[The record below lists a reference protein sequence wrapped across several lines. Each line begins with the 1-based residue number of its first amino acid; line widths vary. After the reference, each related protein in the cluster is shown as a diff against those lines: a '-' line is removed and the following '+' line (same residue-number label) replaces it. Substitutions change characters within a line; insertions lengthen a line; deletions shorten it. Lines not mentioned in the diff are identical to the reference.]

1 MKLIESK
8 VEIIEQEPGLEGV
21 YKQIEKAGRLCYK
34 SEDKI
39 CEGSA
44 EKMVENLM
52 KRGHGSPLEHG
63 TVYLYYKVYV
73 GRKKKNM
80 PTDCVES
87 LEDFEIAKTL
97 NRNPY
102 TRWNYVLDKHYRH
115 MYYTTNFRVLY
126 EANKLDFLKYICEP
140 TEHHEKRITVKMN
153 CSIGISREFNRHR
166 ANSVCETST
175 RYCNYAKDKFGSEIT
190 FVIPE
195 WVKDR
200 INETASYNN
209 NDDLARIPYTDA
221 VFDSRMLSDKAIS
234 IWLNALATTESDYMD
249 LINEGLKPQ
258 EARSVL
264 SLDTATEVIYTAY
277 SSDWEHFIFLRT
289 AVGAHP
295 DARILANNLRW
306 LLESNSLINCT
317 NN

>member
-8 VEIIEQEPGLEGV
+8 VEIIEQEPELEGV

-44 EKMVENLM
+44 TKMVENLM

-63 TVYLYYKVYV
+63 TVYMIFKWWQI
-73 GRKKKNM
+73 GKK
-80 PTDCVES
+80 
-87 LEDFEIAKTL
+87 
-97 NRNPY
+97 
-102 TRWNYVLDKHYRH
+102 
-115 MYYTTNFRVLY
+115 
-126 EANKLDFLKYICEP
+126 LKYIFNKYSKIRRFKYITTNYRVLVENNWLKDLQYLCEP
-140 TEHHEKRITVKMN
+140 TKHHEKRITIKTD

-190 FVIPE
+190 FIIPE

-209 NDDLARIPYTDA
+209 NDDLARVPYAEA
-221 VFDSRMLSDKAIS
+221 VFDPRMTSNKAIS
-234 IWLNALATTESDYMD
+234 IWLNDLKTIESDYMN
-249 LINEGLKPQ
+249 LINEGLKAQ

-264 SLDTATEVIYTAY
+264 SLDTATEVMYTAY
-277 SSDWEHFIFLRT
+277 SSDWEHFLSLRT

>member
-63 TVYLYYKVYV
+63 TVYLQFTYRMYDYNDAKLLGILDFYENNPYSKVTTIEKFCTDTFRTYV
-73 GRKKKNM
+73 TTYISSNYRVIFENNR
-80 PTDCVES
+80 
-87 LEDFEIAKTL
+87 LEDL
-97 NRNPY
+97 Q
-102 TRWNYVLDKHYRH
+102 
-115 MYYTTNFRVLY
+115 
-126 EANKLDFLKYICEP
+126 YICEP
-140 TEHHEKRITVKMN
+140 TEHHERRITVKMN

-209 NDDLARIPYTDA
+209 NDDLARIPYAEA

-264 SLDTATEVIYTAY
+264 SLDTATEVMYTAY
-277 SSDWEHFIFLRT
+277 SSDWEHFISLRT

>member
-63 TVYLYYKVYV
+63 TVYLQFTYRMYDYNDAKLLGILDFYENNPYSKVTTIEKFCTDTFRTYV
-73 GRKKKNM
+73 TTYISSNYRVIFENNR
-80 PTDCVES
+80 
-87 LEDFEIAKTL
+87 LEDL
-97 NRNPY
+97 Q
-102 TRWNYVLDKHYRH
+102 
-115 MYYTTNFRVLY
+115 
-126 EANKLDFLKYICEP
+126 YICEP

-209 NDDLARIPYTDA
+209 NDDLARIPYAAA

-249 LINEGLKPQ
+249 LINESLKAQ

-264 SLDTATEVIYTAY
+264 SLDTATEVMYTAY
-277 SSDWEHFIFLRT
+277 SSDWEHFISLRT

>member
-21 YKQIEKAGRLCYK
+21 YKNIEKAGRLCYK

-63 TVYLYYKVYV
+63 TVYLTLKWWQIGKKLKYV
-73 GRKKKNM
+73 FNKYSKIRKFKY
-80 PTDCVES
+80 
-87 LEDFEIAKTL
+87 A
-97 NRNPY
+97 
-102 TRWNYVLDKHYRH
+102 
-115 MYYTTNFRVLY
+115 TTNYRVLV
-126 EANKLDFLKYICEP
+126 ENGWLDDLQYLCEP
-140 TEHHEKRITVKMN
+140 TEYHEKRVSAKFILSR
-153 CSIGISREFNRHR
+153 SIANEFIRHR
-166 ANSVCETST
+166 TISPCQESQ
-175 RYCNYAKDKFGSEIT
+175 RYCNYNLGKFGSEIT

-209 NDDLARIPYTDA
+209 NDDLARIPYANA

-234 IWLNALATTESDYMD
+234 IWLNDLTTTESDYLD
-249 LINEGLKPQ
+249 LVNENLKPE

-264 SLDTATEVIYTAY
+264 NNDCKTELMLTGFT
-277 SSDWEHFIFLRT
+277 SDWEHFLFLRT
-289 AVGAHP
+289 AKAAHP

>member
-1 MKLIESK
+1 MKLIESSC
-8 VEIIEQEPGLEGV
+8 EIIIQGSGLDGI
-21 YKQIEKAGRLCYK
+21 YKNIEKASRLCYK

-63 TVYLYYKVYV
+63 TVYLTFKWWQIGKKLKYV
-73 GRKKKNM
+73 FNKYSKIRKFK
-80 PTDCVES
+80 
-87 LEDFEIAKTL
+87 
-97 NRNPY
+97 
-102 TRWNYVLDKHYRH
+102 YV
-115 MYYTTNFRVLY
+115 TTNYRVLV
-126 EANKLDFLKYICEP
+126 ENNWLNDHQYICEP
-140 TEHHEKRITVKMN
+140 TEYHEKRITVKMN

-209 NDDLARIPYTDA
+209 NDDLARKSYAEA
-221 VFDSRMLSDKAIS
+221 VFDSRMASDKAIS
-234 IWLNALATTESDYMD
+234 IWINDLKRTESDYME
-249 LINEGLKPQ
+249 LINEGLKAQ

-264 SLDTATEVIYTAY
+264 SLDTATEVMYTAY
-277 SSDWEHFIFLRT
+277 SSNWEHFISLRT

-295 DARILANNLRW
+295 DAKILANNLRW

>member
-21 YKQIEKAGRLCYK
+21 YKQIEKASRLCYK

-52 KRGHGSPLEHG
+52 KRSHGSPLEHG
-63 TVYLYYKVYV
+63 TVYLTFKWWQIGKKLKYMFNKYSKIRKFKYV
-73 GRKKKNM
+73 
-80 PTDCVES
+80 
-87 LEDFEIAKTL
+87 
-97 NRNPY
+97 
-102 TRWNYVLDKHYRH
+102 
-115 MYYTTNFRVLY
+115 TTNYRVLVENNWLNDRQY
-126 EANKLDFLKYICEP
+126 LCEP

-153 CSIGISREFNRHR
+153 CSIGISRELNRHR

-175 RYCNYAKDKFGSEIT
+175 RYCNYSKDKFGNEIT
-190 FVIPE
+190 FIIPE

-209 NDDLARIPYTDA
+209 NDDLARISYADA
-221 VFDSRMLSDKAIS
+221 MFDSRMLSNKAIS
-234 IWLNALATTESDYMD
+234 TWLNALTTTESDYMD
-249 LINEGLKPQ
+249 LINEGLKAQ

-277 SSDWEHFIFLRT
+277 SSDWEHFLSLRT

>member
-44 EKMVENLM
+44 KKMVENLM

-63 TVYLYYKVYV
+63 TIYLVIPYDVSAC
-73 GRKKKNM
+73 GRTPFHKY
-80 PTDCVES
+80 
-87 LEDFEIAKTL
+87 AK
-97 NRNPY
+97 NPY
-102 TRWNYVLDKHYRH
+102 SKVIHGDTMDINHAYI
-115 MYYTTNFRVLY
+115 TTNYRVLV
-126 EANKLDFLKYICEP
+126 ENGWLDDLQYLCEP
-140 TEHHEKRITVKMN
+140 TEYHEKRITVKMN

-209 NDDLARIPYTDA
+209 NDDLARIPYADA
-221 VFDSRMLSDKAIS
+221 VFDSRMLSNKAIS
-234 IWLNALATTESDYMD
+234 TWLNNLTITESDYMD

-264 SLDTATEVIYTAY
+264 SLDTATEVMYTAY
-277 SSDWEHFIFLRT
+277 SSDWEHFISLRT

-295 DARILANNLRW
+295 DARILANNLR
-306 LLESNSLINCT
+306 
-317 NN
+317 

>member
-44 EKMVENLM
+44 AKMVENLM

-63 TVYLYYKVYV
+63 TVYMIFKWWQI
-73 GRKKKNM
+73 GKK
-80 PTDCVES
+80 
-87 LEDFEIAKTL
+87 
-97 NRNPY
+97 
-102 TRWNYVLDKHYRH
+102 
-115 MYYTTNFRVLY
+115 
-126 EANKLDFLKYICEP
+126 LKYIFNKYSKIRRFKYITTNYRVLVENNWLKDLQYLCEP
-140 TEHHEKRITVKMN
+140 TKHHEKRITIKTD

-190 FVIPE
+190 FIIPE

-209 NDDLARIPYTDA
+209 NDDLARVSYAEA
-221 VFDSRMLSDKAIS
+221 VFDPRMTSNKAIS
-234 IWLNALATTESDYMD
+234 IWLNDLKTTESDYMN
-249 LINEGLKPQ
+249 LINEGLKAQ

-264 SLDTATEVIYTAY
+264 SLDTATEVMYTTY
-277 SSDWEHFIFLRT
+277 SSDWEHFLSLRT

-295 DARILANNLRW
+295 DARILANNLKW

-317 NN
+317 NK

>member
-1 MKLIESK
+1 MKLIESSC
-8 VEIIEQEPGLEGV
+8 EIIVQGSGLDGI
-21 YKQIEKAGRLCYK
+21 YKNIEKASRLCYK

-63 TVYLYYKVYV
+63 TVYLTLKWWQIGKKLKYV
-73 GRKKKNM
+73 FNKYSKIRKFK
-80 PTDCVES
+80 
-87 LEDFEIAKTL
+87 
-97 NRNPY
+97 
-102 TRWNYVLDKHYRH
+102 YV
-115 MYYTTNFRVLY
+115 TTNYRVLV
-126 EANKLDFLKYICEP
+126 ENNWLDDLQYLCEP

-209 NDDLARIPYTDA
+209 NDDLARIPYAEA

-234 IWLNALATTESDYMD
+234 IWLNALATIESDYMD
-249 LINEGLKPQ
+249 LINEGLKAQ

-317 NN
+317 NGN

>member
-8 VEIIEQEPGLEGV
+8 VEILEQEPGLEGI
-21 YKQIEKAGRLCYK
+21 YKQIEKASRLCYK

-63 TVYLYYKVYV
+63 TVYLILKWWQIGKKLKYV
-73 GRKKKNM
+73 FNKYSKIRKFK
-80 PTDCVES
+80 
-87 LEDFEIAKTL
+87 
-97 NRNPY
+97 
-102 TRWNYVLDKHYRH
+102 YV
-115 MYYTTNFRVLY
+115 TTNYRVLV
-126 EANKLDFLKYICEP
+126 ENNWLNDCQYICEP

-209 NDDLARIPYTDA
+209 NDDLARIPYADA
-221 VFDSRMLSDKAIS
+221 IFDPRMTSDKAIS
-234 IWLNALATTESDYMD
+234 IWLNDLKTTESDYMN
-249 LINEGLKPQ
+249 LINEDLKPQ

-264 SLDTATEVIYTAY
+264 SLDTATEVMYTAY
-277 SSDWEHFIFLRT
+277 SSDWEHFIPLRT

>member
-8 VEIIEQEPGLEGV
+8 VEIIEQEPGLEGI
-21 YKQIEKAGRLCYK
+21 YKNIEKASRLCYK

-63 TVYLYYKVYV
+63 TVYLTFKWWQIGKKLKYMFNKYSKIRKFKYV
-73 GRKKKNM
+73 
-80 PTDCVES
+80 
-87 LEDFEIAKTL
+87 
-97 NRNPY
+97 
-102 TRWNYVLDKHYRH
+102 
-115 MYYTTNFRVLY
+115 TTNYRVLV
-126 EANKLDFLKYICEP
+126 ENNWLNDRQYICEP

-175 RYCNYAKDKFGSEIT
+175 RYCNYAKDKFGNEIT

-195 WVKDR
+195 WVKDK

-209 NDDLARIPYTDA
+209 NDDLARIPYADA
-221 VFDSRMLSDKAIS
+221 VFDSRMLSNKAIS
-234 IWLNALATTESDYMD
+234 TWLNNLTITESDYMD
-249 LINEGLKPQ
+249 LINEGLKAQ
-258 EARSVL
+258 ETRSVL
-264 SLDTATEVIYTAY
+264 SLDTATEVMYTAY
-277 SSDWEHFIFLRT
+277 SSDWEHFISLRT
-289 AVGAHP
+289 AIGAHP

>member
-1 MKLIESK
+1 MKLIESSC
-8 VEIIEQEPGLEGV
+8 EIIVQGSGLDGI
-21 YKQIEKAGRLCYK
+21 YKNIEKASRLCYK

-63 TVYLYYKVYV
+63 TVYLTLKWWQIGKKLKYMFNKYSKIRKFKYV
-73 GRKKKNM
+73 
-80 PTDCVES
+80 
-87 LEDFEIAKTL
+87 
-97 NRNPY
+97 
-102 TRWNYVLDKHYRH
+102 
-115 MYYTTNFRVLY
+115 TTNYRVLV
-126 EANKLDFLKYICEP
+126 ENNWLNDRQYICKP

-175 RYCNYAKDKFGSEIT
+175 RYCNYAKDKFGNEIT

-209 NDDLARIPYTDA
+209 NDDLARVPYAEA

-234 IWLNALATTESDYMD
+234 IWLNALTTTESDYMD
-249 LINEGLKPQ
+249 LINEGLKAQ

-277 SSDWEHFIFLRT
+277 SSDWEHFISLRST
-289 AVGAHP
+289 VGAHP
-295 DARILANNLRW
+295 DARILANNLKW

>member
-8 VEIIEQEPGLEGV
+8 VEIIEQEPRLEGI

-63 TVYLYYKVYV
+63 TVYLTFKWWQIGKKLKYV
-73 GRKKKNM
+73 FNKYSKIRKFK
-80 PTDCVES
+80 
-87 LEDFEIAKTL
+87 
-97 NRNPY
+97 
-102 TRWNYVLDKHYRH
+102 YV
-115 MYYTTNFRVLY
+115 TTNYRVLV
-126 EANKLDFLKYICEP
+126 ENNWLNDRQYICEP

-166 ANSVCETST
+166 VNSICETST
-175 RYCNYAKDKFGSEIT
+175 RYCNYAKDKFGNEIT

-195 WVKDR
+195 WVKDK
-200 INETASYNN
+200 INETTSYNN
-209 NDDLARIPYTDA
+209 NDDLARIPYADA
-221 VFDSRMLSDKAIS
+221 VFDSRMLSNKAIS
-234 IWLNALATTESDYMD
+234 IWLNALTTTESDYMD
-249 LINEGLKPQ
+249 LINESLKAQ

-264 SLDTATEVIYTAY
+264 SLDTATEVMYTAY
-277 SSDWEHFIFLRT
+277 SSDWEHFISLRT

-306 LLESNSLINCT
+306 LLESNSLINCA

>member
-8 VEIIEQEPGLEGV
+8 VEIIEQEPGLEGI

-63 TVYLYYKVYV
+63 TVYLTFKWWQIGKKLKYV
-73 GRKKKNM
+73 FNKYSKIRK
-80 PTDCVES
+80 
-87 LEDFEIAKTL
+87 F
-97 NRNPY
+97 
-102 TRWNYVLDKHYRH
+102 KHV
-115 MYYTTNFRVLY
+115 TTNYRVLVENNWLNDLQY
-126 EANKLDFLKYICEP
+126 LCEP

-175 RYCNYAKDKFGSEIT
+175 RYCNYAKDKFGNEIT

-200 INETASYNN
+200 VNETASYNN
-209 NDDLARIPYTDA
+209 NDDLARIPYANA

-234 IWLNALATTESDYMD
+234 IWLNALTTTESNYMD
-249 LINEGLKPQ
+249 LINNGLKAQ

-264 SLDTATEVIYTAY
+264 SLDTATEVMYTTY
-277 SSDWEHFIFLRT
+277 SSDWEHFLSLRT

-295 DARILANNLRW
+295 DARILANNLKW

>member
-8 VEIIEQEPGLEGV
+8 VEIVEQEPGLEGI

-44 EKMVENLM
+44 EKMVGNLM

-63 TVYLYYKVYV
+63 TVYMIFKWWQIGKKLKYTFNKYSKIKGFKYV
-73 GRKKKNM
+73 
-80 PTDCVES
+80 
-87 LEDFEIAKTL
+87 
-97 NRNPY
+97 
-102 TRWNYVLDKHYRH
+102 
-115 MYYTTNFRVLY
+115 TTNYRVLV
-126 EANKLDFLKYICEP
+126 ENNWLKDLRYLCEP
-140 TEHHEKRITVKMN
+140 TEHHEKRITIKTD

-166 ANSVCETST
+166 ANSICETST
-175 RYCNYAKDKFGSEIT
+175 RYCNYSKDKFGNEIT
-190 FVIPE
+190 FIIPE

-200 INETASYNN
+200 INETASYDN
-209 NDDLARIPYTDA
+209 NDDLVRIPYADA
-221 VFDSRMLSDKAIS
+221 VFDSRMISDKAIS
-234 IWLNALATTESDYMD
+234 IWLNDLKTTESDYMD
-249 LINEGLKPQ
+249 LINEGLKAQ

-264 SLDTATEVIYTAY
+264 SLDTATEVMYTTY
-277 SSDWEHFIFLRT
+277 SSDWEHFLSLRT

-306 LLESNSLINCT
+306 LLESNSLINCA

>member
-63 TVYLYYKVYV
+63 TVYMIFKWWQI
-73 GRKKKNM
+73 GKK
-80 PTDCVES
+80 
-87 LEDFEIAKTL
+87 
-97 NRNPY
+97 
-102 TRWNYVLDKHYRH
+102 
-115 MYYTTNFRVLY
+115 
-126 EANKLDFLKYICEP
+126 LKYIFNKYSKIRGFKYVTTNYRVLVENNWLDDLQYLCEP

-209 NDDLARIPYTDA
+209 NDDLARIPYATA

-234 IWLNALATTESDYMD
+234 IWLNALTTTESDYMD

-264 SLDTATEVIYTAY
+264 SLDTATEVMYTAY
-277 SSDWEHFIFLRT
+277 SSDWEHFISLRT

-306 LLESNSLINCT
+306 LLESNSLINCA

>member
-8 VEIIEQEPGLEGV
+8 VEIIEQKPGLEGI

-63 TVYLYYKVYV
+63 TVYLQFTYRMYDYNDAKLLGILDFYENNPYSKVTTIEKFCTDTFRTYV
-73 GRKKKNM
+73 TTYISSNYRVIFENNR
-80 PTDCVES
+80 
-87 LEDFEIAKTL
+87 LEDL
-97 NRNPY
+97 Q
-102 TRWNYVLDKHYRH
+102 
-115 MYYTTNFRVLY
+115 
-126 EANKLDFLKYICEP
+126 YICEP

-166 ANSVCETST
+166 VNSVCETST

-200 INETASYNN
+200 VNETASYNN
-209 NDDLARIPYTDA
+209 NDDLARIPYADA

-234 IWLNALATTESDYMD
+234 IWLNALTTTESDYMD
-249 LINEGLKPQ
+249 LINEGLKAQ

-264 SLDTATEVIYTAY
+264 SLDTATEVMYTAY
-277 SSDWEHFIFLRT
+277 SSDWEHFVSLRT
-289 AVGAHP
+289 AIGAHP

-317 NN
+317 NEN

>member
-1 MKLIESK
+1 MFNKYSK
-8 VEIIEQEPGLEGV
+8 IRKFKYVTTNYRVL
-21 YKQIEKAGRLCYK
+21 
-34 SEDKI
+34 
-39 CEGSA
+39 
-44 EKMVENLM
+44 VEN
-52 KRGHGSPLEHG
+52 
-63 TVYLYYKVYV
+63 
-73 GRKKKNM
+73 NW
-80 PTDCVES
+80 
-87 LEDFEIAKTL
+87 L
-97 NRNPY
+97 NDRQ
-102 TRWNYVLDKHYRH
+102 
-115 MYYTTNFRVLY
+115 
-126 EANKLDFLKYICEP
+126 YICEP

-175 RYCNYAKDKFGSEIT
+175 RYCNYSKDKFGNEIT

-209 NDDLARIPYTDA
+209 NDDLARTPYTDA
-221 VFDSRMLSDKAIS
+221 VFDSRMTSDKAIS
-234 IWLNALATTESDYMD
+234 IWLNDLKTTESDYMD

-264 SLDTATEVIYTAY
+264 SLDTATEVMYTAY
-277 SSDWEHFIFLRT
+277 SSDWEHFISLRT

>member
-1 MKLIESK
+1 MKLIKSSF
-8 VEIIEQEPGLEGV
+8 EILPQAPGLEGI
-21 YKQIEKAGRLCYK
+21 YKQIELAGRLCYK

-44 EKMVENLM
+44 IKMVDNLV

-63 TVYLYYKVYV
+63 TVYLTFKWWQIGKKLKYV
-73 GRKKKNM
+73 FNKYSKIRKFK
-80 PTDCVES
+80 
-87 LEDFEIAKTL
+87 
-97 NRNPY
+97 
-102 TRWNYVLDKHYRH
+102 YV
-115 MYYTTNFRVLY
+115 TTNYRVLV
-126 EANKLDFLKYICEP
+126 ENNWLNDRQYICEP

-175 RYCNYAKDKFGSEIT
+175 RYCNYAKDKFGNEIT

-195 WVKDR
+195 WVKDK
-200 INETASYNN
+200 INETASYND
-209 NDDLARIPYTDA
+209 NDDLARIPYADA
-221 VFDSRMLSDKAIS
+221 VFDSRMISDKAIS
-234 IWLNALATTESDYMD
+234 IWLNDLKTTESDYMD

-264 SLDTATEVIYTAY
+264 SLDTATEVMYTTFG
-277 SSDWEHFIFLRT
+277 SDWEHFIFLRT

-295 DARILANNLRW
+295 DARAIATALKEEFGQRNF
-306 LLESNSLINCT
+306 I
-317 NN
+317 

>member
-21 YKQIEKAGRLCYK
+21 YKNIEKAGRLCYK

-44 EKMVENLM
+44 EKMVENLIM
-52 KRGHGSPLEHG
+52 RGHDSPLEHG
-63 TVYLYYKVYV
+63 TVYLTLKWWQIGKKLKYV
-73 GRKKKNM
+73 FNKYSKIRKFK
-80 PTDCVES
+80 
-87 LEDFEIAKTL
+87 
-97 NRNPY
+97 
-102 TRWNYVLDKHYRH
+102 YV
-115 MYYTTNFRVLY
+115 TTNYRVLV
-126 EANKLDFLKYICEP
+126 ENNWLDDLQYLCEP
-140 TEHHEKRITVKMN
+140 TEHHERRITVKMN

-175 RYCNYAKDKFGSEIT
+175 RYCNYAKDKFGNEIT
-190 FVIPE
+190 FIIPE

-200 INETASYNN
+200 INEIASYNN
-209 NDDLARIPYTDA
+209 NDDLARISYADA
-221 VFDSRMLSDKAIS
+221 VFDSRMISDKAIS
-234 IWLNALATTESDYMD
+234 IWLNDLKTTESDYMD

-264 SLDTATEVIYTAY
+264 SLDTATEVMYTAY

-289 AVGAHP
+289 AFGAHP

-306 LLESNSLINCT
+306 LLEK
-317 NN
+317 

>member
-63 TVYLYYKVYV
+63 TVYLTFKWWQIGKKLKYMFNKYSKIRKFKYV
-73 GRKKKNM
+73 
-80 PTDCVES
+80 
-87 LEDFEIAKTL
+87 
-97 NRNPY
+97 
-102 TRWNYVLDKHYRH
+102 
-115 MYYTTNFRVLY
+115 TTNYRVLV
-126 EANKLDFLKYICEP
+126 ENNWLNDCQYICEP
-140 TEHHEKRITVKMN
+140 TKHHEKRITVKMN

-166 ANSVCETST
+166 ANSACETST

-209 NDDLARIPYTDA
+209 NDDLARIPYTEA
-221 VFDSRMLSDKAIS
+221 VFDSRMISDKAIS
-234 IWLNALATTESDYMD
+234 IWLNDLKTTESDYMD

-264 SLDTATEVIYTAY
+264 SLDTATEVMYTAF

>member
-1 MKLIESK
+1 
-8 VEIIEQEPGLEGV
+8 
-21 YKQIEKAGRLCYK
+21 
-34 SEDKI
+34 
-39 CEGSA
+39 
-44 EKMVENLM
+44 MVENLM

-115 MYYTTNFRVLY
+115 VYYTTNFRVLY

-175 RYCNYAKDKFGSEIT
+175 RYCNYAKDKFGNEIT

-209 NDDLARIPYTDA
+209 NDDLARIPYA
-221 VFDSRMLSDKAIS
+221 NAILDSRMTSDKAIS
-234 IWLNALATTESDYMD
+234 IWLNDLKTTESDYMD

-264 SLDTATEVIYTAY
+264 SLDTATEVMYTAY
-277 SSDWEHFIFLRT
+277 SSDWEHFLSLRT

>member
-1 MKLIESK
+1 MKLIESS
-8 VEIIEQEPGLEGV
+8 VEIIPQESGLEGI
-21 YKQIEKAGRLCYK
+21 YKQIERAGRLCYK

-44 EKMVENLM
+44 EKMVNFL
-52 KRGHGSPLEHG
+52 KNKGHGSPLEAG
-63 TVYLYYKVYV
+63 TVYLKIPVNIDV
-73 GRKKKNM
+73 AA
-80 PTDCVES
+80 
-87 LEDFEIAKTL
+87 DFLDDNFVWTKCHLVQEKTG
-97 NRNPY
+97 N
-102 TRWNYVLDKHYRH
+102 WWAV
-115 MYYTTNFRVLY
+115 TTNYRRIVELHY
-126 EANKLDFLKYICEP
+126 ENYLQYLCEP
-140 TEHHEKRITVKMN
+140 TEYHEKRITVKMN

-190 FVIPE
+190 FIIPE

-200 INETASYNN
+200 VNDTASYNN
-209 NDDLARIPYTDA
+209 NDDLARVPYAEA

-234 IWLNALATTESDYMD
+234 IWLNTLTTTESDYMD
-249 LINEGLKPQ
+249 LINKGLKPQ

-264 SLDTATEVIYTAY
+264 SLDTATEVMYTAY
-277 SSDWEHFIFLRT
+277 SSDWEHFISLRT

-317 NN
+317 NEN

>member
-8 VEIIEQEPGLEGV
+8 VEIIEQEPRLEGV

-63 TVYLYYKVYV
+63 TVYLQFTYRMYDYNDAKLLGILDFYENNPYSKVTTIEKFCTDTFRTYV
-73 GRKKKNM
+73 TTYISSNYRVIFENNR
-80 PTDCVES
+80 
-87 LEDFEIAKTL
+87 LEDL
-97 NRNPY
+97 QY
-102 TRWNYVLDKHYRH
+102 
-115 MYYTTNFRVLY
+115 M
-126 EANKLDFLKYICEP
+126 CEP
-140 TEHHEKRITVKMN
+140 TEHHERRITVKMN

-175 RYCNYAKDKFGSEIT
+175 RYCNYAKDKFGNEIT
-190 FVIPE
+190 FIIPE

-209 NDDLARIPYTDA
+209 NDDLARISYADA
-221 VFDSRMLSDKAIS
+221 VFDSRMISDKAIS
-234 IWLNALATTESDYMD
+234 IWLNDLKTTESDYMD

-264 SLDTATEVIYTAY
+264 SLDTATEVMYTAY
-277 SSDWEHFIFLRT
+277 SSDWEHFISLRT

-295 DARILANNLRW
+295 DARILANNLKW

>member
-8 VEIIEQEPGLEGV
+8 VEILEQEPGLEGV
-21 YKQIEKAGRLCYK
+21 YKQIEKASRLCYK

-63 TVYLYYKVYV
+63 TVYLILKWWQIGKKLKYV
-73 GRKKKNM
+73 FNKYSKIRKFK
-80 PTDCVES
+80 
-87 LEDFEIAKTL
+87 
-97 NRNPY
+97 
-102 TRWNYVLDKHYRH
+102 YV
-115 MYYTTNFRVLY
+115 TTNYRVLV
-126 EANKLDFLKYICEP
+126 ENNWLNDCQYICEP

-209 NDDLARIPYTDA
+209 NDDLARIPYADA
-221 VFDSRMLSDKAIS
+221 IFDPRMTSDKAIS
-234 IWLNALATTESDYMD
+234 IWLNDLKTTESDYMN
-249 LINEGLKPQ
+249 LINEDLKPQ

-264 SLDTATEVIYTAY
+264 SLDTATEVMYTAY
-277 SSDWEHFIFLRT
+277 SSDWEHFISLRT

-295 DARILANNLRW
+295 DARILANNLKW

-317 NN
+317 NGN

>member
-63 TVYLYYKVYV
+63 TVYLKAPSYTQDGRPQGALEKYKNNKYSIVKVHDYFSYV
-73 GRKKKNM
+73 
-80 PTDCVES
+80 
-87 LEDFEIAKTL
+87 
-97 NRNPY
+97 
-102 TRWNYVLDKHYRH
+102 
-115 MYYTTNFRVLY
+115 TTNLRVLF
-126 EANKLDFLKYICEP
+126 ENGWMNDLDYWCEP
-140 TEHHEKRITVKMN
+140 TEFHEKRITVKMN

-175 RYCNYAKDKFGSEIT
+175 RYCNYSKDKFGSEIT

-195 WVKDR
+195 WVKDK
-200 INETASYNN
+200 INETAS
-209 NDDLARIPYTDA
+209 
-221 VFDSRMLSDKAIS
+221 
-234 IWLNALATTESDYMD
+234 
-249 LINEGLKPQ
+249 
-258 EARSVL
+258 
-264 SLDTATEVIYTAY
+264 
-277 SSDWEHFIFLRT
+277 
-289 AVGAHP
+289 
-295 DARILANNLRW
+295 
-306 LLESNSLINCT
+306 
-317 NN
+317 

>member
-21 YKQIEKAGRLCYK
+21 YKNIEKAGRLCYK

-63 TVYLYYKVYV
+63 TVYLILKWWQIGKKLKYMFNKYSKIRKFKYV
-73 GRKKKNM
+73 
-80 PTDCVES
+80 
-87 LEDFEIAKTL
+87 
-97 NRNPY
+97 
-102 TRWNYVLDKHYRH
+102 
-115 MYYTTNFRVLY
+115 TTNYRVLV
-126 EANKLDFLKYICEP
+126 ENNWLNDRQYICEP

-209 NDDLARIPYTDA
+209 NDDLARILYADA
-221 VFDSRMLSDKAIS
+221 IFDPRMTSDKAIS
-234 IWLNALATTESDYMD
+234 IWLNDLKTTESDYMD

-264 SLDTATEVIYTAY
+264 SLDTATEVMYTAY
-277 SSDWEHFIFLRT
+277 SSDWEHFISLRT